1 MHYDVSLPDELRESL
16 ENLEKIAKNAIDNA
30 TPDDRRFKGR
40 ICPYAS
46 KATPAVVDEL
56 INAAKFYNV
65 DYRKGIT
72 ITNSGFFAPQ
82 GRNIARIRP
91 TVPEIDK
98 MFAGLKSNI
107 PDLCYE
113 NMDME
118 TSFLLHFMDGLGY
131 NVGSICPIIA
141 HRREDTFAED
151 YAIKVGKAVKVAF
164 LALYNVRQKQQAD
177 R

>member
-1 MHYDVSLPDELRESL
+1 MV
-16 ENLEKIAKNAIDNA
+16 
-30 TPDDRRFKGR
+30 
-40 ICPYAS
+40 
-46 KATPAVVDEL
+46 
-56 INAAKFYNV
+56 NAAKYYNV

-82 GRNIARIRP
+82 GRDILRIRP
-91 TVPEIDK
+91 TVPDIDK
-98 MFAGLKSNI
+98 VFAGLESKI
-107 PDLCYE
+107 PGLCYE

-151 YAIKVGKAVKVAF
+151 YSTNIGSATKVAL
-164 LALYNVRQKQQAD
+164 LALYK
-177 R
+177 